1 MRFAND
7 YDRHRFQQ
15 RFNNNTGFP
24 VLGRAADN
32 LAALADWADQNS
44 DGFHSWPKP
53 LRAAQGLIALL
64 EDAEKRERESWS
76 TGRMADATTA
86 ELTAALRPVKAF
98 LTRQGVQHAAV
109 LL

>member
-15 RFNNNTGFP
+15 RFNNATGFP
-24 VLGRAADN
+24 VLGKAADN
-32 LAALADWADQNS
+32 LAALADWADANS

-53 LRAAQGLIALL
+53 ARAAQGLVALL
-64 EDAEKRERESWS
+64 EDAETEYRSGRRLEDI
-76 TGRMADATTA
+76 TGAD
-86 ELTAALRPVKAF
+86 LQRALRPVKAF
-98 LTRQGVQHAAV
+98 LTRQGVRHEDV